1 MQQTANIDI
10 PASHLVLETDGVTT
24 APIVPRN
31 TYAIHDKKIL
41 VFDDIFDEQFVDNFG
56 IFLLRRDYQFRP
68 SINNELS
75 NGLSAELLESLPAL
89 PHAMEGILQH
99 YYPQMTKAPAPQS
112 ISHGYIAALRF
123 GDSATVHQDTQ
134 CDDCVTFL
142 YYGNLSWN
150 GEWGGETVFY
160 DDEMSA
166 AACVTPRP
174 GRLVLFNS
182 VLHHRAGTPIREC
195 PTFRYG
201 LSVFY
206 RCERMMHNDKPLNT
220 AATQG

>member
-1 MQQTANIDI
+1 MPQTANVDI
-10 PASHLVLETDGVTT
+10 PKRHLVLDIEGVST

-31 TYAIHDKKIL
+31 TYEIADKKIF
-41 VFDDIFDEQFVDNFG
+41 VFDDVFDEQFVDNFG

-75 NGLSAELLESLPAL
+75 SGVSAELLESLPAL
-89 PHAMEGILQH
+89 PHAMNGILEH
-99 YYPQMTKAPAPQS
+99 YYPQMTGAPAPQA
-112 ISHGYIAALRF
+112 ISHGYAAALRF
-123 GDSATVHQDTQ
+123 GDSGSVHQDTL

-174 GRLVLFNS
+174 GRIVLFNS

-195 PTFRYG
+195 PTFRYAI
-201 LSVFY
+201 SIFY
-206 RCERMMHNDKPLNT
+206 RCERMMGNGAPPSEADGQ
-220 AATQG
+220 A